1 MTGSKD
7 IEQAR
12 RRNWVSALAP
22 DAALTAQTAFSRA
35 GFSDPTL
42 VLRWDEIAGPET
54 ARLARPLRLS
64 EGPNG
69 GVLTLKAEP
78 AAALFLQHETRPL
91 CERINAYLGRQA
103 VTRLRFVQGTLA
115 ARSAPPTH
123 RQPTGP
129 LLPTDPVQ
137 KYHGPEGL
145 REALRSLARAR
156 RSRTNIAVRP
166 DSTT

>member
-1 MTGSKD
+1 MTGSKGN
-7 IEQAR
+7 EQPHR
-12 RRNWVSALAP
+12 RGWVSALAP
-22 DAALTAQTAFSRA
+22 DAALAAQTAFTRA

-42 VLRWDEIAGPET
+42 VLRWEEIAGPET

-64 EGPNG
+64 ERPNG

-78 AAALFLQHETRPL
+78 GAALFLQHETRPL

-115 ARSAPPTH
+115 VRSAPPV
-123 RQPTGP
+123 RREPPGP

-137 KYHGPEGL
+137 KYHGPDGV

-166 DSTT
+166 DSTI

>member
-1 MTGSKD
+1 MTRSPDNG
-7 IEQAR
+7 QPQ
-12 RRNWVSALAP
+12 RRNWVSALAS
-22 DAALTAQTAFSRA
+22 DATVAAQTAFTRA

-42 VLRWDEIAGPET
+42 VLRWEEIAGPET

-78 AAALFLQHETRPL
+78 GAALFLQHETRPL
-91 CERINAYLGRQA
+91 CERINGYLGRQA
-103 VTRLRFVQGTLA
+103 VSRLRFVQGPLV
-115 ARSAPPTH
+115 ARPAPLVRRETAGSVP
-123 RQPTGP
+123 
-129 LLPTDPVQ
+129 PTDPVQ

-156 RSRTNIAVRP
+156 RSRTNIGG
-166 DSTT
+166 